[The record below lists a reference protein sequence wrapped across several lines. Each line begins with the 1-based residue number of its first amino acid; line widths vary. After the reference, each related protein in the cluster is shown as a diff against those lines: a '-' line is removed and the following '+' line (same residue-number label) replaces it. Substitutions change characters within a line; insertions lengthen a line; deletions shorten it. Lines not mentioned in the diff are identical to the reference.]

1 MNLNEAKELLE
12 NAGYI
17 VENTISFKQEAE
29 NIVYSYGTDEYGLD
43 VYQIVNI
50 MEDASEIKGR
60 YEQTD
65 FITNQIKKITGL
77 SIWDIENDENLQ
89 AAHFDICNAVYKKTS
104 QRKQNDNLGET
115 KKILKN
121 AGYIVESKVATKE
134 DFDNLFKLCGFEKT
148 NGKFDWIKKVYQRYG
163 KGYLKAIIGQDYCK
177 IVYFRFDPTLHWD
190 DEKCYELND
199 SYKVSF
205 DTEDAIALLRD
216 YIMDYDQE

>member
-17 VENTISFKQEAE
+17 VENAISFKQEAE

>member
-1 MNLNEAKELLE
+1 MINKAYYNMNESFLKEFT
-12 NAGYI
+12 
-17 VENTISFKQEAE
+17 NTYQFEIEW
-29 NIVYSYGTDEYGLD
+29 NTGDEYWDNFPDYDEFEGTIEGLND
-43 VYQIVNI
+43 YLNSQLDEEDPPANFDEETLKTLMNGKTVYDETGTRYSVKLIDKVN
-50 MEDASEIKGR
+50 ESLESA
-60 YEQTD
+60 
-65 FITNQIKKITGL
+65 KKL
-77 SIWDIENDENLQ
+77 LKEN
-89 AAHFDICNAVYKKTS
+89 
-104 QRKQNDNLGET
+104 
-115 KKILKN
+115 
-121 AGYIVESKVATKE
+121 GYLVESKVATKE

-199 SYKVSF
+199 SYTVSF